1 MLHHV
6 SVGVADVERAAKFY
20 DAVLGTLGYKR
31 VMEYLPYAIAYG
43 SAGPSFWIQLPH
55 DQKSASVGNGAHIG
69 FSARS
74 KLAVDAF
81 HHAAVSQGGTDNGA
95 PGPRADYGPDYY
107 GAFVIDLDGNKIEAT
122 LHPEAKPAPKPRKAQ
137 PAKKRPAK
145 KAAKAKSAAKPAK
158 KAKRA
163 AKPAKPAKKPAKRKA
178 KRR

>member
-43 SAGPSFWIQLPH
+43 ETGPSFWIQLPNN
-55 DQKSASVGNGAHIG
+55 QQAPSIGNGAHVG
-69 FSARS
+69 FSARTR
-74 KLAVDAF
+74 LAVDAF
-81 HHAAVSQGGTDNGA
+81 HHAALANGGGDNGA

-122 LHPEAKPAPKPRKAQ
+122 LHPEAKPAKAVPKKAAAKRK
-137 PAKKRPAK
+137 PAK
-145 KAAKAKSAAKPAK
+145 KAAKAKAKKAPAKKARPAK
-158 KAKRA
+158 KAK
-163 AKPAKPAKKPAKRKA
+163 KKA